1 MAAGDVVTF
10 VATVDD
16 DGTKLDAAITGNSV
30 VVADD
35 ITMCALPGNKV
46 CVLVIKAA

>member
-10 VATVDD
+10 IADVDD
-16 DGTKLDAAITGNSV
+16 DGTKLDAAITGNNV

-35 ITMCALPGNKV
+35 ITMTSLSGNRV
-46 CVLVIKAA
+46 VVLVIKAA